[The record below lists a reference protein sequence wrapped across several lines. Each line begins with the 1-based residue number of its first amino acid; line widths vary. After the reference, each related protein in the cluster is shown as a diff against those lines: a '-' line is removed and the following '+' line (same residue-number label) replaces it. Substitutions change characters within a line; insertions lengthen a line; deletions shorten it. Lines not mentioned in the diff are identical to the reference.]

1 MKVCISKKNNLN
13 KCLVDNNKHRREIMY
28 GMSSKRLSITIS
40 CVENSTDTGNI
51 LMVPRAIVGEH
62 SCLLTS
68 DVHGVHPFSVCH
80 LVRPVSDFREEI
92 SLRI

>member
-28 GMSSKRLSITIS
+28 VFKETLYHNIMCGTHSA
-40 CVENSTDTGNI
+40 DTGNI

-62 SCLLTS
+62 LCLLTS